1 MGEKQIRGIED
12 MAVTNFAEMLCDYAI
27 ATHY

>member
-1 MGEKQIRGIED
+1 MGEKQIKRIED
-12 MAVTNFAEMLCDYAI
+12 MAVANFAEMLCDYAI